1 MKVFVTKVAGC
12 RPVTLQK
19 LTLSQICFKNSRKIA
34 TFCLKK
40 WIINMQLQSSGYAS
54 NERKQIAK
62 FDFPLKCC
70 MFLFLGQKS
79 LFLVGGLLRVEI

>member
-1 MKVFVTKVAGC
+1 
-12 RPVTLQK
+12 
-19 LTLSQICFKNSRKIA
+19 
-34 TFCLKK
+34 
-40 WIINMQLQSSGYAS
+40 MQLQSSGYAS

-79 LFLVGGLLRVEI
+79 LFLVGGLLRVEIWLVNKLWRICEW